1 MAFGENQYPKRGEAS
16 SVINPQMM
24 PHDLEA
30 EQATLGAML
39 IDGAA
44 TRAHV

>member
-1 MAFGENQYPKRGEAS
+1 MAVSNITDELEQLADKAP
-16 SVINPQMM
+16 

-39 IDGAA
+39 IEAA
-44 TRAHV
+44 AQ